1 MDKKTCRQH
10 SSSGMLI
17 ANPVLRAVCKI
28 GALLSVLLAFAGVF
42 LPILPT
48 TPFLLLAVFFSLRS
62 SPTLYTWLTQH
73 KVLGPPLRQYLDERT
88 ISRQSF
94 RRAVTFL
101 WLTIGLSVWLMPAI
115 WVKCLLLIIATAVTV
130 HLGKLRKTGSTL

>member
-1 MDKKTCRQH
+1 MDKKACRQH

-17 ANPVLRAVCKI
+17 ANPVLRAVFKI

-42 LPILPT
+42 LPLLPT
-48 TPFLLLAVFFSLRS
+48 TPFLLLAVYFSLRS
-62 SPTLYTWLTQH
+62 SPTLYAWLIQH

-94 RRAVTFL
+94 RRAVIFL

-115 WVKCLLLIIATAVTV
+115 WVKCLLLIIATGVTV

>member
-1 MDKKTCRQH
+1 
-10 SSSGMLI
+10 MLI
-17 ANPVLRAVCKI
+17 ANPVLRAVFKI

-62 SPTLYTWLTQH
+62 SPTLYTWLIQH

-115 WVKCLLLIIATAVTV
+115 WVKCLLLVIAIGVTV

>member
-1 MDKKTCRQH
+1 MDKKACRQH

-17 ANPVLRAVCKI
+17 ANPVLRAVFKI

-42 LPILPT
+42 LPLLPT
-48 TPFLLLAVFFSLRS
+48 TPFLLLAVYFSLRS
-62 SPTLYTWLTQH
+62 SPTLYTWLIQH

-94 RRAVTFL
+94 RRAVIFL

-115 WVKCLLLIIATAVTV
+115 WVKCLLLVIATGVTV